1 MATTGESN
9 PPAARWLNRTVLGV
23 GLASLFS
30 DWAHET
36 ATAVLPAFLATLGA
50 SAAWLG
56 LIEGIS
62 DGASSFAK
70 MGSGYFTDKL
80 QRRKPIAVAGYL
92 VTTMGTAA
100 FGLATAAWHVLLAR
114 SLAWLGRGVRT
125 PVRKALLAAAVDRS
139 AYGRAFGF
147 ERMMDTVGAIA
158 GPATA
163 FVLLRA
169 FHHHYPS
176 LFAATLVPGLIAAGL
191 MAFVVKERER
201 KPVPHISFGERLR
214 LLPASYRKFLLAAGL
229 FGAGGFAHT
238 MLILLAA
245 QKLTPRFGAAKA
257 ASVAVALYILHNIF
271 YAAFSYIGGW
281 LGDRFAKKWLL
292 AAGFSLGAIMA
303 LCVIVA
309 PAGLWS
315 LSFIFALGGMSVAL
329 EETLEDSYCAELVE
343 EKHQGM
349 AFGVLATVNGIGDFL
364 SSIIVGLLWAAAG
377 TSVAF
382 AYSAIL
388 SVAGAWLVM
397 RVQYEDT
404 AASGPASPTA
414 S

>member
-1 MATTGESN
+1 VATLVKSSVPDN

-62 DGASSFAK
+62 DGLASFAK
-70 MGSGYFTDKL
+70 MGSGYFTDRL

-92 VTTMGTAA
+92 MTALGTAA

-114 SLAWLGRGVRT
+114 SAAWLGRGVRT

-139 AYGRAFGF
+139 TYGRAFGF
-147 ERMMDTVGAIA
+147 ERMMDTIGAIV

-163 FVLLRA
+163 FLLLRI
-169 FHHHYPS
+169 FHHHYS
-176 LFAATLVPGLIAAGL
+176 TLFAATLVPGLMAAAL

-201 KPVPHISFGERLR
+201 KPVAHISFGERLR
-214 LLPASYRKFLLAAGL
+214 LLPASYKKFLLAAGL

-245 QKLTPRFGAAKA
+245 QELTPRFGAVKA
-257 ASVAVALYILHNIF
+257 ASAAVALYVLHNIF
-271 YAAFSYIGGW
+271 YAAFCYIGGW
-281 LGDRFAKKWLL
+281 AGDRFPKKWLL
-292 AAGFSLGAIMA
+292 AAGYALGAVMA
-303 LCVIVA
+303 LCIIVV
-309 PAGLWS
+309 PPDLWS
-315 LSFIFALGGMSVAL
+315 LSLILVLGGISVAL

-349 AFGVLATVNGIGDFL
+349 AFGVLATVNGIGDCL

-388 SVAGAWLVM
+388 FMAGAWPVT
-397 RVQYEDT
+397 RVR
-404 AASGPASPTA
+404 
-414 S
+414 